1 MSIFINNKR
10 DTDYG
15 IYCGRGSVLGN
26 RFLIG
31 KDGTRAEVCAK
42 YKVWLWNEF
51 RAQGKV
57 RNEVLRLIELYRAK
71 GTLSLLCFCAPLQ
84 CHTEHIR
91 SLILWVAKGGTTL

>member
-15 IYCGRGSVLGN
+15 VYCGRGSVLGN
-26 RFLIG
+26 KFCIG
-31 KDGTRAEVCAK
+31 KDGIRAEVCAK

-51 RAQGKV
+51 RVQGKV
-57 RNEVLRLIELYRAK
+57 RDEVLRLIELYRAK

-91 SLILWVAKGGTTL
+91 SLILWVAKGGVS